1 MVRYFNIKGN
11 YGVETVDEIN
21 SAEFKT
27 FKEFKTELNRLFK
40 EYQISGFNVYIS
52 QKADKSWNK

>member
-1 MVRYFNIKGN
+1 MVRYFNIKSN

-21 SAEFKT
+21 SADFKT
-27 FKEFKTELNRLFK
+27 FKEFKNELNRLFK
-40 EYQISGFNVYIS
+40 EYLISGFNVYIS

>member
-27 FKEFKTELNRLFK
+27 FKEFKIELKRLFK

-52 QKADKSWNK
+52 QKSDKSWVK

>member
-40 EYQISGFNVYIS
+40 EYQISGFSVYIS
-52 QKADKSWNK
+52 QKADKSWKK